1 MRIEPFKLISFDS
14 AKWGASSELAQSLLN
29 TDTKDKLRRTEEILA
44 FLKSKI
50 SKGEA
55 KIDGDYA
62 MYALNINDGMKSS
75 TSIVAAV
82 HYDEKKIFFPNEDTH
97 PDKIKGYRQVFDTYK
112 LQINPVL
119 TFYKDGPTIKSL
131 VENTV
136 NFRPKVQASING
148 ALYTLWQIKNP
159 LEIENIKNSVKE
171 INKLYIAD
179 GHHRFSIF
187 QGMPN
192 KASLRIMVSLTD
204 ARSICLKSCHR
215 VVICKIPAD
224 WIQKISKYCVME
236 VLNSDNI
243 SLENCILMKFRD
255 GYTYK
260 VIFRSDVIDKIS
272 LYSAVDNIVFKEALG
287 INENERDKKI
297 FPLPGNVTF
306 ADCDKIFSLYAN
318 STVIIFIPDICISEF
333 FKIVDNGNKLPPTS
347 TWFEPKI
354 IDGFLMS
361 HFG

>member
-1 MRIEPFKLISFDS
+1 MRIEPFRLISFDS
-14 AKWGASSELAQSLLN
+14 AKWESSSELAQSLLN
-29 TDTKDKLRRTEEILA
+29 TDTKDKLRRTKDILA
-44 FLKSKI
+44 LLKGKI
-50 SKGEA
+50 AMGEA
-55 KIDGDYA
+55 KMDSEPAI
-62 MYALNINDGMKSS
+62 YALNINDGMKSS
-75 TSIVAAV
+75 TSIIAAV

-97 PDKIKGYRQVFDTYK
+97 PDKIKGYRRVFDTYK

-159 LEIENIKNSVKE
+159 LEIENIKNSVRE

-187 QGMPN
+187 QGMQN
-192 KASLRIMVSLTD
+192 KTSLRIMVSLTD

-215 VVICKIPAD
+215 VVVGKIPKD
-224 WIQKISKYCVME
+224 WIQKISKYCIME
-236 VLNSDNI
+236 VLDGNDI
-243 SLENCILMKFRD
+243 SLENCILIKFRD

-272 LYSAVDNIVFKEALG
+272 LYSAVDNIIFKEALG
-287 INENERDKKI
+287 IHESDREGKI
-297 FPLPGNVTF
+297 FPLPGDITF
-306 ADCDKIFSLYAN
+306 DDCNNIFSLY
-318 STVIIFIPDICISEF
+318 SGSSMIVFIPDICISEF

>member
-1 MRIEPFKLISFDS
+1 VRIEPFRLISFDS
-14 AKWGASSELAQSLLN
+14 TRWESSSELAKSLLN
-29 TDTKDKLRRTEEILA
+29 IDTKDKLNRTKEILE
-44 FLKSKI
+44 FLKGKI
-50 SKGEA
+50 AKGEA
-55 KIDGDYA
+55 KIDSEPA
-62 MYALNINDGMKSS
+62 MYVLNINDGMKSS
-75 TSIVAAV
+75 TSIIASV

-97 PDKIKGYRQVFDTYK
+97 PDKISGYRRVFEAYK

-119 TFYKDGPTIKSL
+119 TFYKNGPTIKSL

-136 NFRPKVQASING
+136 NFRPKVQTSING

-171 INKLYIAD
+171 IDRLYIAD

-215 VVICKIPAD
+215 VIVGKIPD
-224 WIQKISKYCVME
+224 EWIQRISKYCVME
-236 VLNSDNI
+236 VLTNNDI
-243 SLENCILMKFRD
+243 SLENCILIKFRD
-255 GYTYK
+255 SYTYK
-260 VIFRSDVIDKIS
+260 VIFRNDIIDKIS
-272 LYSAVDNIVFKEALG
+272 LFSAVDNIIFKEAFG
-287 INENERDKKI
+287 IDDHKREGRI
-297 FPLPGNVTF
+297 FPLPGNITF
-306 ADCDKIFSLYAN
+306 ADYDKIFSLYSN
-318 STVIIFIPDICISEF
+318 SSIIVFIPDICISEF